1 VLTDLPFDYHG
12 LASDPR
18 FVPLLRTSGLGDL
31 LAWDSRL
38 ERLEALLTEMQ
49 DEQARGPA

>member
-18 FVPLLRTSGLGDL
+18 FVPLLKTAGLGDL
-31 LAWDSRL
+31 MAWESRF
-38 ERLEALLTEMQ
+38 ERLDALLAEMKDQ
-49 DEQARGPA
+49 

>member
-18 FVPLLRTSGLGDL
+18 FVPLLRTAGLGDL
-31 LAWDSRL
+31 LIWDSRF
-38 ERLEALLTEMQ
+38 ERLDALLTRLQ
-49 DEQARGPA
+49 NEQAPRSE